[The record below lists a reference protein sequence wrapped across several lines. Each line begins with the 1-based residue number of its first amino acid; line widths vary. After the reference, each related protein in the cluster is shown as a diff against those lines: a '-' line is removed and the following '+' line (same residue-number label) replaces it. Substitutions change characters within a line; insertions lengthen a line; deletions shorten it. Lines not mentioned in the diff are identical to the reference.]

1 MLKRQKKKLGQKNVK
16 GTVPREF
23 PTIVHEFNPYRLYIH
38 MLKQLQYE
46 SGYDFTTILVSKL

>member
-23 PTIVHEFNPYRLYIH
+23 PTIVHEFNPSRLYIH

-46 SGYDFTTILVSKL
+46 SGYDFTTILV